1 MVLKKNNIPLQGE
14 IWLFDPD
21 PVKGSEIGKHI
32 RPSIIISCNSYNK
45 GLSGLVIVVPLTS
58 KEKHIPLRVRIES
71 SNGNDGLDKVSF
83 GICDQLRAI
92 STDRLI
98 KKIGSV
104 DKDILV
110 QIQSW
115 INDLLWIE

>member
-1 MVLKKNNIPLQGE
+1 MVLKKSNPLQGE

-32 RPSIIISCNSYNK
+32 RPCIILSCNSYNK
-45 GLSGLVIVVPLTS
+45 GLSGLVLIVPLTS
-58 KEKHIPLRVRIES
+58 KDKNIPLRVRIDP
-71 SNGNDGLDKVSF
+71 SNGGLDKVSF
-83 GICDQLRAI
+83 CLCDQVRAI
-92 STDRLI
+92 SKDRLI
-98 KKIGSV
+98 KRIGLV
-104 DKDILV
+104 GKEILF